1 MNYYIGTIIFDI
13 EYSYKSLENKLIK
26 KILSKKSL
34 FIVGI
39 IFNLGLLGYFKYY
52 NFFLENIRGCI
63 KIIFDTSRIRKGGFE
78 FESSLLHIIL
88 L

>member
-52 NFFLENIRGCI
+52 NFFLENIN
-63 KIIFDTSRIRKGGFE
+63 F
-78 FESSLLHIIL
+78 
-88 L
+88 